1 MLIFCLWSL
10 LVLCEIHVQWTGS
23 HFDTCSHLEVWQWQ
37 LIFLFPALSRLN
49 VGNKDSIPGLIKP
62 SICGQEWVFSPW
74 DGGGK
79 NIWCRW
85 ALDVSTCSLLTCII
99 FFFSNRKTPKF
110 ILHKQGRN
118 WTKHITAQ
126 MVYIIQFWK
135 SIIKLWCLL
144 TWGKNILMD
153 IWF

>member
-23 HFDTCSHLEVWQWQ
+23 HFDTCSHLEVWQRQ

-74 DGGGK
+74 DGGRK

-99 FFFSNRKTPKF
+99 FFFQ
-110 ILHKQGRN
+110 IGRLQN
-118 WTKHITAQ
+118 SS
-126 MVYIIQFWK
+126 YINKEETEQSTSQLKWYTLF
-135 SIIKLWCLL
+135 SSESL
-144 TWGKNILMD
+144 
-153 IWF
+153 

>member
-23 HFDTCSHLEVWQWQ
+23 HFNTCLHLEVWQWQ
-37 LIFLFPALSRLN
+37 LIFLFPALSTLN

-85 ALDVSTCSLLTCII
+85 ALDVSTCSLLTCIT
-99 FFFSNRKTPKF
+99 FFFQ
-110 ILHKQGRN
+110 IGRLQN
-118 WTKHITAQ
+118 SF
-126 MVYIIQFWK
+126 YINKEETEQSTSQLKWYTLF
-135 SIIKLWCLL
+135 SSESL
-144 TWGKNILMD
+144 
-153 IWF
+153 